1 MINLRKVTKKKIN
14 KIVSKPISKLIAKYI
29 GDAEVYFPRFKKI
42 VNKGDL
48 IPEISIEEAKKRR
61 DFIVV
66 NERKD

>member
-1 MINLRKVTKKKIN
+1 MKRRKKKLTKK
-14 KIVSKPISKLIAKYI
+14 VLKPIAKYI

-48 IPEISIEEAKKRR
+48 VAEISIEEAKRRR